1 MDGETLS
8 NSSRVTF
15 HNAVVSENGLHF
27 IRSTLELCSVTVSD
41 EGEYGCEVRNTVG
54 SSNASFYLTVLGKC
68 V

>member
-1 MDGETLS
+1 MDGETLF
-8 NSSRVTF
+8 NNSRVTF
-15 HNAVVSENGLHF
+15 HNTVVSENGIHF

-68 V
+68 E